1 MPSEKAKCAL
11 VEKGDINSLLQFV
24 LFPFSFHRAVFPS
37 EFHLFHASLLLSTPP
52 AFFFFFSLCL
62 CLPSPFSRRVA
73 FSRALPPLARSC
85 KWLPANGLS
94 EEKTD
99 LNEEWRQKR
108 EQRGSK
114 RRCAQKRRMT
124 VGNCVCFP
132 YVCVFEGLY
141 CTVGSSPRLE
151 GNPLPRLY
159 HWECQE

>member
-1 MPSEKAKCAL
+1 MEREVTSTISFC
-11 VEKGDINSLLQFV
+11 
-24 LFPFSFHRAVFPS
+24 FPFSFPCSVVPS
-37 EFHLFHASLLLSTPP
+37 QFRLFHASLLLSTPP
-52 AFFFFFSLCL
+52 SLFSCL
-62 CLPSPFSRRVA
+62 CLPSPPSLHVVFSL
-73 FSRALPPLARSC
+73 ALPPLARSC

-99 LNEEWRQKR
+99 LNEEWRQRR

-114 RRCAQKRRMT
+114 RRYTQKRLMP
-124 VGNCVCFP
+124 VGDAQFVCFP
-132 YVCVFEGLY
+132 YVNVFKGLY